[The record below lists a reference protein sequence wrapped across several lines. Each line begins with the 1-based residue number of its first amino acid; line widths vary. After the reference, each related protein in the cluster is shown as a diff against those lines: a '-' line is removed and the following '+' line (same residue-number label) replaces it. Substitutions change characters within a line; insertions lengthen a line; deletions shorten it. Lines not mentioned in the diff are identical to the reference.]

1 MIDIKHLAANVE
13 RYAKELEIR
22 GWNPHFASEAAEVY
36 ELWKNQ
42 KIKLDELLQKKND
55 FNKSIW
61 NLSAEEKQ
69 TALGEMKKVSDDI
82 KEKEALFKETGLSL
96 TKAVAKIPNL
106 TYDGIPVGKS
116 DADNPVVQVWWEKP
130 SFDFEVKP
138 YYELEVYKKYV
149 DQKTGAKVMGARW
162 YFMKWEIA
170 KFQKVLF
177 NWVEQIIWDNGFE
190 PMYVPLMMNEKT
202 MTDIG
207 NLPDFDGQLY
217 EVPITQDTNYY
228 LIPSSEQ
235 PLMWYYAGK
244 NVWDLEQPLL
254 VMANTTCFRKESGSY
269 GKDQQGILRVHQF
282 EKIEIDAL
290 CRPEDNEKV
299 FALNAKINEE
309 IYSKLGLHFRAVEV
323 CSWDMPAKHHK
334 QIDYEAWFPGENKF
348 REVCSNWAASDY
360 QTRGL
365 KTTYDKDGNREFA
378 WSLNCT
384 AVTFRTGL
392 AIMEQFQTADGRVEI
407 PEVLRPFMWW
417 KTHLG

>member
-1 MIDIKHLAANVE
+1 MIDIKHLAGNVA

-22 GWNPHFASEAAEVY
+22 GWNPEFATQAADTY

-42 KIKLDELLQKKND
+42 KTDLDELLQKKND
-55 FNKSIW
+55 FNKTIW
-61 NLSAEEKQ
+61 NLSPEERES
-69 TALGEMKKVSDDI
+69 ALADMKKLSDEI
-82 KEKEALFKETGLSL
+82 KEKESTFKETSTLL
-96 TKAVAKIPNL
+96 NKDIAKIPNL
-106 TYDGIPVGKS
+106 TYDDIPVWKS
-116 DADNPVVQVWWEKP
+116 DEDNPVVQTWGEKP

-149 DQKTGAKVMGARW
+149 DQKTWAKVMGARG
-162 YFMKWEIA
+162 YFIRGEMA

-190 PMYVPLMMNEKT
+190 PMYVPLMLNEKT

-217 EVPITQDTNYY
+217 EVTINEDTKYY

-235 PLMWYYAGK
+235 PLMGYYAK
-244 NVWDLEQPLL
+244 KHVWDLKEPIL

-290 CRPEDNEKV
+290 CRPEDSEKV

-334 QIDYEAWFPGENKF
+334 QVDYEAWFPGENKF
-348 REVCSNWAASDY
+348 REVCSNGAASDY

-365 KTTYDKDGNREFA
+365 KTTYERDGEREYA

-407 PEVLRPFMWW
+407 PEVLRPFMGG